1 MKRAE
6 GDHNQRVQEEQKRNQ
21 KKMEVKEFLLQ
32 QMGEGS
38 GSSVTGRNKNQMSD
52 LEYKI
57 NKPILE
63 EIMKRK

>member
-1 MKRAE
+1 MDEEGRGRSQSEGAGRAE
-6 GDHNQRVQEEQKRNQ
+6 EES
-21 KKMEVKEFLLQ
+21 EEDG
-32 QMGEGS
+32 GEGVLVAAD
-38 GSSVTGRNKNQMSD
+38 GGRQWEFSHNKNQMSD